1 MSPQR
6 WETSLSYWFMVR
18 TVRACSSGNPCFL
31 PKLDCQSH
39 SCRDNW
45 RASTW
50 WYLLFPS
57 KKSNLAKTYCARK
70 SFLSW
75 NWHHWPRIDHYYS
88 SSNPRPTFGSFLQR
102 YDSVCF
108 FQTWLYD
115 NSYCSLPKHQ
125 RCLLLSS
132 SNLFRQLLQVI
143 PTISLQV
150 NFHHL

>member
-57 KKSNLAKTYCARK
+57 KKSNLAKTCCARK

-75 NWHHWPRIDHYYS
+75 NWHHRPRINHYHSGSY
-88 SSNPRPTFGSFLQR
+88 PRPTFGPSLKDMIQHAFSKPGYITTSTAHFQSIN
-102 YDSVCF
+102 DVCF
-108 FQTWLYD
+108 SPLQTTPNNCY
-115 NSYCSLPKHQ
+115 K
-125 RCLLLSS
+125 S
-132 SNLFRQLLQVI
+132 SNQFK
-143 PTISLQV
+143 
-150 NFHHL
+150 FW